1 MSERNDSVVLMNS
14 RRVERALK
22 RMAYQIIESV
32 DDQMEI
38 NIVGIN
44 TRGKAL
50 GNRLSNLLREISELK
65 ITCQQL
71 DMDQAGQSFSFEN
84 DTSPDKRFVL
94 MVDDVIFSGRT
105 MFKALQVV
113 TRNGIPGEMHCAVL
127 VDRGHR
133 NVPVEA
139 KYVGLSLPTKLQ
151 EHVSVEIADQ
161 EKIKEVKLHLN

>member
-1 MSERNDSVVLMNS
+1 
-14 RRVERALK
+14 
-22 RMAYQIIESV
+22 MAYQIIESV

-50 GNRLSNLLREISELK
+50 GIRLANLLGKISELS

-71 DMDQAGQSFSFEN
+71 DMDQAGLSFTFES
-84 DTSPDKRFVL
+84 DTSPDNRYVL

-113 TRNGIPGEMHCAVL
+113 TRDGIPGEMHCVVL

-133 NVPVEA
+133 KVPVEA
-139 KYVGLSLPTKLQ
+139 KFVGLSLPTKLQ
-151 EHVSVEIADQ
+151 EHVSVEIEDQ
-161 EKIKEVKLHLN
+161 ENIKEVKLHLN